1 MAGSGRPVM
10 EPAILD
16 KLAAEVRRF
25 YNTDFLKAAAAVCAL
40 AAAADDEVVPA
51 EHRQIDKIMKSVPAL
66 RDFDAETAADLLF
79 EDLRLL
85 AGQGEH
91 AKEVLHERVRRIAGH
106 KKRARTLMRAA
117 YLIITAD
124 KVIRD
129 AEVQE
134 FQRLCRVLDLDPREV
149 WDELAA

>member
-1 MAGSGRPVM
+1 M
-10 EPAILD
+10 ETAVLD

-25 YNTDFLKAAAAVCAL
+25 YNADFLKAAVAVCAL
-40 AAAADDEVVPA
+40 AAASDDEVVPA
-51 EHRQIDKIMKSVPAL
+51 EHRQIDRIMKSVPAL
-66 RDFDAETAADLLF
+66 RDFDAEMAADMLY

-91 AKEVLHERVRRIAGH
+91 AKEVLHEKVRRMAGH
-106 KKRARTLMRAA
+106 RKRARTLMRAA

-124 KVIRD
+124 KVVRE
-129 AEVQE
+129 AEVRE

-149 WDELAA
+149 WSELAA